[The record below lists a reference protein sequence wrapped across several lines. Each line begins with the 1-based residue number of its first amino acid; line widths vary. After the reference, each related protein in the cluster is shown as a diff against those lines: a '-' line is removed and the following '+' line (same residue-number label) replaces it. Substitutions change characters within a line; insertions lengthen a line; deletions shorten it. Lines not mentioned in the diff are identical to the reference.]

1 MRTLSQVLR
10 DTTEKF
16 PQRNAILDP
25 SGITLTYEEL
35 SEKVDQLARG
45 MLELGIAKGDKVGL
59 WMPNIPEW
67 VVAYFAVARIGA
79 VVVPMNTRYK
89 THEVE
94 YILDNSEATTLF
106 AVGAFAGIDYL
117 SMIDEIRGNL
127 PNLKHVII
135 VGEPGEAMHGF
146 DSIVDQGTGLLRDSK
161 LDEREASCDPLDNV
175 FILYTSG
182 TTGSPKGAMLS
193 HHNIAKNA
201 GQVTEVL
208 HTKEQD
214 VFLLAVPFFHCFGCV
229 MGIAGSITWGAAM
242 VPMQIFKPVEALE
255 LMERFGVSVLYGVPT
270 MFVLELEEYRKGK
283 ADGSAYDLSTLR
295 TGIMAGAPCPV
306 EVMRGTMED
315 MHCNVSIAYGLTEAS
330 PVITMTRFDDS
341 VQRRVETVGRALE
354 GIEIKMAD
362 DDKNPLPAGEMG
374 ELACRGY
381 NIMMGYYKMPDK
393 TAESID
399 KEGWLYS
406 GDLATMDQDGYVQIV
421 GRKKDMLICG
431 GFNVYPAEIE
441 EYLFTHPKVQNV
453 SVIGMPDKVMG
464 EVAVAYII
472 SREGMNIDPQEIVDF
487 CVGEIANF
495 KVPRYVQIVDEFP
508 MTQSGKIQKFRLREI
523 AKESM
528 DGGRMQKLSPSTKR
542 QA

>member
-16 PQRNAILDP
+16 SQRNAILDP
-25 SGITLTYEEL
+25 SGITLTYKEL
-35 SEKVDQLARG
+35 NEKVDQLARG
-45 MLELGIAKGDKVGL
+45 MLELGISKGDKVGL
-59 WMPNIPEW
+59 WMPNISEW
-67 VVAYFAVARIGA
+67 VVAYFAIARIGA

-94 YILDNSEATTLF
+94 YILNNSEATTLF
-106 AVGAFAGIDYL
+106 SVGAFAGIDYL
-117 SMIDEIRGNL
+117 AMIGEIRGNL
-127 PNLKHVII
+127 PNLKHVIV
-135 VGEPGEAMHGF
+135 VGEPGEAMHEF
-146 DSIVDQGTGLLRDSK
+146 DSVVDQGMGLLGDAK
-161 LDEREASCDPLDNV
+161 LQEREASCDALDNV

-182 TTGSPKGAMLS
+182 TTGNPKGAMLS

-201 GQVTEVL
+201 EQVTAVL
-208 HTKEQD
+208 HTEEQD

-242 VPMQIFKPVEALE
+242 VPMQIFKPVEAIDLV
-255 LMERFGVSVLYGVPT
+255 ERFGVSVLYGVPT

-283 ADGSAYDLSTLR
+283 ADGSPYDVSTLR

-341 VQRRVETVGRALE
+341 VDRRVETVGRALE
-354 GIEIKMAD
+354 GIEVKIAD
-362 DDKNPLPAGEMG
+362 DDKNPLPIGEMG

-381 NIMMGYYKMPDK
+381 NVMMGYYKMPDK

-399 KEGWLYS
+399 EEGWLYS
-406 GDLATMDQDGYVQIV
+406 GDLATMDEEGYVQIV

-453 SVIGMPDKVMG
+453 SVIGMPDNVMG

-472 SREGMNIDPQEIVDF
+472 PREGMSVDPQEIVDF

-528 DGGRMQKLSPSTKR
+528 DGGRMQKLSPSKK
-542 QA
+542 

>member
-10 DTTEKF
+10 DTTERF
-16 PQRNAILDP
+16 PQRSAILDP

-35 SEKVDQLARG
+35 SAKVNQLARG
-45 MLELGIAKGDKVGL
+45 MVELGIAKGDRVGL

-67 VVAYFAVARIGA
+67 VVSYFAIARIGA
-79 VVVPMNTRYK
+79 VLVPMNTRYK

-94 YILDNSEATTLF
+94 YILDNSEATALF

-135 VGEPGEAMHGF
+135 VGEPGEVMHGF
-146 DSIVDQGTGLLRDSK
+146 DSIADRGMGLLSDTK
-161 LDEREASCDPLDNV
+161 LEDREASCNPLDNV

-182 TTGSPKGAMLS
+182 TTGNPKGAMLS

-201 GQVTEVL
+201 EQVTEVL
-208 HTKEQD
+208 HTKEED

-229 MGIAGSITWGAAM
+229 MGITGSITWGAAM

-255 LMERFGVSVLYGVPT
+255 LVERFGVSVLYGVPT

-283 ADGSAYDLSTLR
+283 TDGSPYDVSMLR
-295 TGIMAGAPCPV
+295 TGIMAGAPCPI

-330 PVITMTRFDDS
+330 PVITMTRFDDPIE
-341 VQRRVETVGRALE
+341 RRVKTVGRALE
-354 GIEIKMAD
+354 GIEVKMAD
-362 DDKNPLPAGEMG
+362 DDRNPLPTGEMG

-381 NIMMGYYKMPDK
+381 SVMMGYYKMPDK
-393 TAESID
+393 TGESID
-399 KEGWLYS
+399 EEGWLYS
-406 GDLATMDQDGYVQIV
+406 GDLATMDPEGYVQIV

-453 SVIGMPDKVMG
+453 SVIGMADNVMG

-472 SREGMNIDPQEIVDF
+472 PREGMNIDPQAIVDF

-523 AKESM
+523 AGESM
-528 DGGRMQKLSPSTKR
+528 DGGRMRKLSPSKR
-542 QA
+542 RRV

>member
-16 PQRNAILDP
+16 SQRNAILDP

-35 SEKVDQLARG
+35 NEKVDRLARG
-45 MLELGIAKGDKVGL
+45 MLELGVAKGDKVGL

-67 VVAYFAVARIGA
+67 VVCYFAVARIGA

-94 YILDNSEATTLF
+94 YILGDSEATTLF
-106 AVGAFAGIDYL
+106 AVGDFAAIDYL
-117 SMIDEIRGNL
+117 SMIGEIRGNL
-127 PNLKHVII
+127 PNLEHVII
-135 VGEPGEAMHGF
+135 VGEPGEAMHEF
-146 DSIVDQGTGLLRDSK
+146 DSIVDRGMNLLNDSK
-161 LDEREASCDPLDNV
+161 LEKREASCDPLDNV

-182 TTGSPKGAMLS
+182 TTGHPKGAMLS

-201 GQVTEVL
+201 EQVTEVL
-208 HTKEQD
+208 HTNEQD

-229 MGIAGSITWGAAM
+229 MGIAGAITWGAAM

-255 LMERFGVSVLYGVPT
+255 LVERFGVSVLYGVPT

-283 ADGSAYDLSTLR
+283 ADGSAYDVSMLR

-341 VQRRVETVGRALE
+341 VERRVETVGRALE
-354 GIEIKMAD
+354 GIEVEMVD
-362 DDKNPLPAGEMG
+362 DDRNPLSTGEMG

-381 NIMMGYYKMPDK
+381 NVMMGYYKMPDK
-393 TAESID
+393 TADSID
-399 KEGWLYS
+399 EEGWLYS
-406 GDLATMDQDGYVQIV
+406 GDLATMDKEGYVQIV

-453 SVIGMPDKVMG
+453 SVIGMADDVMG
-464 EVAVAYII
+464 EVAAAYII
-472 SREGMNIDPQEIVDF
+472 PREGTSIDPQEIVDF
-487 CVGEIANF
+487 CVGGIANF
-495 KVPRYVQIVDEFP
+495 KVPKYVQIVDEFP

-528 DGGRMQKLSPSTKR
+528 DGGRMQKLFPSRK
-542 QA
+542 